1 MNTTLENLGDAV
13 RINRYRNFAENMV
26 KYQNFKTSA
35 IIPKID
41 NFNNASR
48 KTLESYINSCVYYI
62 KSGKKYHSFSHLYKY
77 IDEAL
82 KKHIQPLTPSSA
94 DKRITHKITKK
105 KIDKDLVLPVNKV
118 IDEINKKSKAIFEN
132 ELNKNKFYAVKI
144 DKNIVLQDNL
154 SEAQGFKKGCEFV
167 GAKDVK
173 LVNIRIMEV

>member
-1 MNTTLENLGDAV
+1 M
-13 RINRYRNFAENMV
+13 
-26 KYQNFKTSA
+26 
-35 IIPKID
+35 
-41 NFNNASR
+41 
-48 KTLESYINSCVYYI
+48 
-62 KSGKKYHSFSHLYKY
+62 
-77 IDEAL
+77 

-118 IDEINKKSKAIFEN
+118 IDEINKKSEAIFEN